1 MHKQKIRN
9 DAKDVVQKDICKI
22 YCKASIIIYSIDM
35 CGGQN
40 LSLCAELKIS
50 FFNNNA
56 SEEKKV
62 WGKAP

>member
-1 MHKQKIRN
+1 MIIN
-9 DAKDVVQKDICKI
+9 AKN
-22 YCKASIIIYSIDM
+22 S

-40 LSLCAELKIS
+40 LSLCAELKVP

-56 SEEKKV
+56 FEEKKV